1 MCNWKS
7 GIVVRV
13 SEAECEVYTLSGQDS
28 HTEIR
33 KQHGISEDNGAL
45 SRAQTPVEF
54 QPARGCEKLNQF
66 DLVYDAG
73 KPDWVTPEM
82 EERIKAKMFEA
93 TQADLQLTVWLG
105 SLSVSGTFTAP
116 KLTKAGNVS
125 VYEYGTFTAP
135 KLTKAGDVS
144 VSVYGH
150 SPRRS

>member
-82 EERIKAKMFEA
+82 EERIKARRDE
-93 TQADLQLTVWLG
+93 THEHERGRRDG
-105 SLSVSGTFTAP
+105 PHGISGRVTRASGFP
-116 KLTKAGNVS
+116 
-125 VYEYGTFTAP
+125 
-135 KLTKAGDVS
+135 
-144 VSVYGH
+144 
-150 SPRRS
+150 